1 MNELIK
7 DFLSRNM
14 NLQENQ
20 DFATEEFLKGFRQE
34 HPDFR
39 LAEIIRHLN
48 SLTIDSPHDGV
59 RYYTFRKINN
69 QPVPEIPEAARK
81 IKWFK
86 SVTADDTYSA
96 YIPPDPRPTI
106 DSDGVSFYL
115 QISPRLTGWQNSLSQ
130 VPIGDLILLH
140 QRLNPR
146 VNNQYPRC
154 FTHLVTPIDN
164 EVVLMPYNNP
174 ADWPGRR
181 VKVIAITGN
190 QAENSIV
197 FNQTMWTHP
206 DAGLDGNYRDLSF
219 RDNGRIREIPPVPRL
234 SALQNDIW
242 TRFQPW
248 LQIKPEDPK
257 YFRPVSFDLFKAEPN

>member
-20 DFATEEFLKGFRQE
+20 DFATEEFLIRFRQKY
-34 HPDFR
+34 PDFS
-39 LAEIIRHLN
+39 LAAIIKHLN
-48 SLTIDSPHDGV
+48 SLTIDSPHAGV
-59 RYYTFRKINN
+59 KYYTFRKLNN

-86 SVTADDTYSA
+86 SVTDDETHIA
-96 YIPPDPRPTI
+96 YIPPDPRVKTG
-106 DSDGVSFYL
+106 SDGVSFYL
-115 QISPRLTGWQNSLSQ
+115 QIRPKLWNWQNSLSQ

-140 QRLNPR
+140 QQLNPKE
-146 VNNQYPRC
+146 VNNKYPKC
-154 FTHLVTPIDN
+154 FTHLVTPIDK
-164 EVVLMPYNNP
+164 EVVLMPYNYP
-174 ADWPGRR
+174 GCGPGRR
-181 VKVIAITGN
+181 VKVIAMTGN
-190 QAENSIV
+190 QAENNIV

-206 DAGLDGNYRDLSF
+206 DAGFDGNYRNLSF
-219 RDNGRIREIPPVPRL
+219 QDKDRIREIPPGPRL

-248 LQIKPEDPK
+248 LQIKQEEI
-257 YFRPVSFDLFKAEPN
+257 F